1 MSFLFKDDETWDQ
14 YDQIWDVI
22 KAKLGIKFNIE
33 PVYKYKCLKAK
44 LTIKTFLLLL
54 K

>member
-22 KAKLGIKFNIE
+22 KANLGIKFNID
-33 PVYKYKCLKAK
+33 PVYKYKYLKAK